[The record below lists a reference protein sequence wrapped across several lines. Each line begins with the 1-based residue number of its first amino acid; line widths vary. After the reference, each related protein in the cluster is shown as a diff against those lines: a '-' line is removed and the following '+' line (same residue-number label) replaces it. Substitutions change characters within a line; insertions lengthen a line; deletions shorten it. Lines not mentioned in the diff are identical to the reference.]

1 MDRIHRCTG
10 VATGFLKKLEED
22 MSRASDTEREER
34 GEGSGVRAVL
44 ANNWQEGKA
53 CVQDD
58 ANPDPGDHD
67 SEDGEMHV
75 KQEYSEAGE
84 EKEKGNME

>member
-1 MDRIHRCTG
+1 MNRIYCCTG
-10 VATGFLKKLEED
+10 VATGFFKKLEED
-22 MSRASDTEREER
+22 MLRAGDTEGEER
-34 GEGSGVRAVL
+34 GEGSRVWAIL
-44 ANNWQEGKA
+44 ANNRQECKA

-58 ANPDPGDHD
+58 ASPDLGDHD
-67 SEDGEMHV
+67 PEIGEMHV